1 MKSASHR
8 ILRGDAFI
16 RHLNGSR
23 EAEPFLVKKFETTLH
38 EEGTFDYFCVI
49 HNVVMRRVIVVEE
62 KNRNGFR
69 LSWLFGPVGITFRIS

>member
-16 RHLNGSR
+16 RHLNGSGD
-23 EAEPFLVKKFETTLH
+23 AEPFLVKKFETTFH

-49 HNVVMRRVIVVEE
+49 HYVVMRGVIVVEE
-62 KNRNGFR
+62 KK
-69 LSWLFGPVGITFRIS
+69 